1 MVENPLI
8 CQWTVKKLRS
18 TVIFTIWRE
27 VLFFSIVATSEF
39 FPIVGVDTPP
49 PRQYVV
55 AHFIYLHLVV
65 SLVSHLTPHKLSFPN
80 VMLTVLGT
88 VLGLVIS
95 FRTSSAYERSV
106 YIPLYSL
113 SVD

>member
-8 CQWTVKKLRS
+8 CQWTVKKFRS

-39 FPIVGVDTPP
+39 FPIVGIDPP

-55 AHFIYLHLVV
+55 AHFVYLHLVV

-106 YIPLYSL
+106 SIPLYSSSL
-113 SVD
+113 D